1 MRREVTQTFLNLHL
15 QETNISFL
23 GNDVVEMIEER
34 RGRYS
39 SNLLIPY
46 QKSLTKYFS
55 SKAAI
60 KFVQSRRLET

>member
-1 MRREVTQTFLNLHL
+1 MRREVTRTFLNFHL
-15 QETNISFL
+15 QETNISL

-60 KFVQSRRLET
+60 KFAQSRRLET

>member
-1 MRREVTQTFLNLHL
+1 MRREVTFLNLHL
-15 QETNISFL
+15 QETNISSL
-23 GNDVVEMIEER
+23 ENVVEER

-60 KFVQSRRLET
+60 KFVQSLRLET

>member
-1 MRREVTQTFLNLHL
+1 MRREVTFLNLHL
-15 QETNISFL
+15 QETNISSL
-23 GNDVVEMIEER
+23 ENVVEER
-34 RGRYS
+34 RYS

>member
-1 MRREVTQTFLNLHL
+1 MRREVTFLNLHL
-15 QETNISFL
+15 QETNISSL
-23 GNDVVEMIEER
+23 GNVVEEKK
-34 RGRYS
+34 GRYS

>member
-1 MRREVTQTFLNLHL
+1 MRREVTFLNLHL
-15 QETNISFL
+15 QETNISSL
-23 GNDVVEMIEER
+23 ENVVEER

-55 SKAAI
+55 SKATI